1 MQNSSGRPDSTAAP
15 ILFTD
20 ASMHLGGGRWLRGDL
35 WVHDGRIAALGGR
48 GELDDLVSTTS
59 TSEVTERHDLAGAT
73 LLPGFQDAH
82 VHPAIAGL
90 AILEIELSSAA
101 SLEEYERII
110 RQGDLAGQD
119 VSVLTGMGWYR
130 DLLPTDPSP
139 ARWLDRIVP
148 GRPVVLTGHDGHSMW
163 LNSASLDRAGIGR
176 GTVDPADG
184 RVERDAEREPTGIL
198 LDGAMRLAAELR
210 TEPDQHRLEEALL
223 AAQARLHSV
232 GVTAWQDAMVG
243 VSDLGPDPSA
253 AYARL
258 SADGRLTARV
268 VQALWWDRERGLE
281 QIPELVA
288 RREAAEAAGSIAA
301 HVVKI
306 MLDGMV
312 ENRTAAMLAPYAG
325 DPSGGCGPS
334 FVDPGLLARAIRDL
348 EGNGFDV
355 HVHTVGDRAVREALD
370 AVQDA
375 RESIGPT
382 SRRHQLAH
390 LDVIDPADV
399 PRFARLDVTANL
411 QMLWARRDREIV
423 ERKLPL
429 LGAGREAGHFPF
441 GDLERA
447 GARLAAGSDWPVS
460 DPDPLLA
467 IHTGVHR
474 TAARREPLAVGPG
487 VHDVPLEPSQSLTM
501 GAALDAC
508 TSGSARANRL
518 EHVTGSLRV
527 GLDADLVVLDQDLRA
542 AAELGAAR
550 AVRTLVRGSTV
561 FELRD

>member
-163 LNSASLDRAGIGR
+163 LNSAALDRAGIGR